1 MLAFSND
8 YYGLIFRATQSVEL
22 FCAYILMDKC
32 RKREE
37 YINRMVE
44 NLPLLRTATSL
55 TQEQLAEK
63 VGVSRQT
70 IIAIEKKKRCLS
82 WTLYLALIAIFIANE
97 KSNELIRNLKIF
109 DILELQCESGGN
121 EIGY

>member
-1 MLAFSND
+1 
-8 YYGLIFRATQSVEL
+8 
-22 FCAYILMDKC
+22 MDKC

-44 NLPLLRTATSL
+44 NLSLLRTATSL

-97 KSNELIRNLKIF
+97 KSNELIRNLKIC

>member
-1 MLAFSND
+1 
-8 YYGLIFRATQSVEL
+8 
-22 FCAYILMDKC
+22 MDKC

-37 YINRMVE
+37 YINRMAE

-82 WTLYLALIAIFIANE
+82 CTLYLALIAIFIANE

-121 EIGY
+121 DIGY